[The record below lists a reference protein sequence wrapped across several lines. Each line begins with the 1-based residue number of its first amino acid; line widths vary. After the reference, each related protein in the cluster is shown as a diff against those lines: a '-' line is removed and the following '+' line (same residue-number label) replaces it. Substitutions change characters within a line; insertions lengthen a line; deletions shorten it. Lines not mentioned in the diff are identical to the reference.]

1 MTRDELVARL
11 RAAAP
16 IHERVRVLLNARAGN
31 RDTRA
36 IDAELHQLK
45 DRFHA
50 LVGPGTIPDP
60 YLTTHGMTR
69 IADVIEEGWADS
81 VSAAIRVLRQD
92 HEAYKERAHQFR
104 LGLLRQQADHE
115 ARMYAD
121 EVDYFRTRSI
131 VRAFRSR

>member
-1 MTRDELVARL
+1 MMRAELVARL

-16 IHERVRVLLNARAGN
+16 IHERVRVLFNERADT

-45 DRFHA
+45 VYFHS
-50 LVGPGTIPDP
+50 LVGGAGIPEP
-60 YLTTHGMTR
+60 YLTQIGMTR
-69 IADVIEEGWADS
+69 IADVIEEERADS
-81 VSAAIRVLRQD
+81 VPAAIRVLRED

-104 LGLLRQQADHE
+104 LGLIRQQADHE
-115 ARMYAD
+115 GRMYAD

>member
-1 MTRDELVARL
+1 MTRTELVARL

-16 IHERVRVLLNARAGN
+16 IHERVRVLLNARGGAP
-31 RDTRA
+31 DTRA
-36 IDAELHQLK
+36 IDAELRQLR

-50 LVGPGTIPDP
+50 LVGTGTIPEA

-69 IADVIEEGWADS
+69 IADVIEEERADS
-81 VSAAIRVLRQD
+81 VSAAIRVLRED
-92 HEAYKERAHQFR
+92 HEAHKERAHRFQ

-131 VRAFRSR
+131 VRAFRGR